1 MGNLAQA
8 VLVATLSRTH
18 GTDYAICMIN
28 PPPEPD
34 ALSDLIGLVYESAMG
49 EPQWQALID
58 RVAHLFPGV
67 SAQVV
72 PYEGETFLPAF
83 ARSRNTPVVP
93 GGAEFDRARLPR
105 RLSDQPTSFAS
116 PGYVSR
122 TTEAFAEEDWLRTD
136 VYRTFL
142 APAGCRHVIS
152 VNLGIIGAQGVLLT
166 FPIPEDPE
174 AHAVI
179 HDPLHDLLCRLA
191 PHMVRAS
198 RIASDVN
205 AAQRIAAG
213 AGSVLDTLAVPIIV
227 ADGSATVLFA
237 NVAGRRILETGEL
250 LRLTS
255 SHRIAASGGHGDVL
269 AVGLRQA
276 SETGLPAA
284 MQLEASGA
292 SVSCCIVPL
301 RTPGDRPRPSPH
313 RANPTDR
320 LVAIYVGETAPDPI
334 APGLLEHAFG
344 LTSREAEICSALANG
359 QGPQEIAD
367 NASRSLKTVRNQ
379 IHAIH
384 GKIGVSSSQELASAL
399 AVFRVASGTIRSGQA
414 GKEVLPDQER

>member
-1 MGNLAQA
+1 MTQPHL
-8 VLVATLSRTH
+8 
-18 GTDYAICMIN
+18 
-28 PPPEPD
+28 EPD
-34 ALSDLIGLVYESAMG
+34 VLSDLIGLVYESATG

-58 RVAHLFPGV
+58 RLADLFPGV

-83 ARSRNTPVVP
+83 AQSRNTPVVP
-93 GGAEFDRARLPR
+93 DGTAFDRARLPR
-105 RLSDQPTSFAS
+105 RLSDQPTAFAS

-152 VNLGIIGAQGVLLT
+152 VNLGVVGTHGVLLT
-166 FPIPEDPE
+166 FPIPEDPRV
-174 AHAVI
+174 HAVI

-198 RIASDVN
+198 RIASELD
-205 AAQRIAAG
+205 AARRIAAG
-213 AGSVLDTLAVPIIV
+213 AGSALDTLAVPMIV

-237 NVAGRRILETGEL
+237 NLAGRRILKTGDL
-250 LRLTS
+250 LRFTA
-255 SHRIAASGGHGDVL
+255 SHRIIASGRHGDVL
-269 AVGLRQA
+269 AAGIWRA
-276 SETGLPAA
+276 SETCLPAA
-284 MQLEASGA
+284 IQLEASGA
-292 SVSCCIVPL
+292 PVSCCIVPL
-301 RTPGDRPRPSPH
+301 RTPGDRPRSSPH
-313 RANPTDR
+313 PANPTDR
-320 LVAIYVGETAPDPI
+320 LVAIYVGETAPGPI

-344 LTSREAEICSALANG
+344 LTSREAEICSALADG

-367 NASRSLKTVRNQ
+367 KASRSLKTVRNQ

-384 GKIGVSSSQELASAL
+384 GKIGVSSSRELASAL
-399 AVFRVASGTIRSGQA
+399 AVFRVASGASQPRQA
-414 GKEVLPDQER
+414 GRDVAPDKERRQTPLQG